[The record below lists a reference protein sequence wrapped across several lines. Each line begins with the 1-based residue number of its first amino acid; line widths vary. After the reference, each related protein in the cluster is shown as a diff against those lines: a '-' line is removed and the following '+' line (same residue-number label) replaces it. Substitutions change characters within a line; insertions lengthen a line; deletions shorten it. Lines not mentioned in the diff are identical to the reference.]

1 MIIHSLGQCLSAI
14 INESNDLMKPGTVEI
29 QNDSQI
35 LEILKFVKQ
44 QKVLLYQILQ
54 QLLPFWLFPLF
65 AISNWINSCIGKL
78 FAFAECESYQL
89 MSCFFLISLEIA
101 IVNHYVIA
109 LFDGSMFIV
118 LFGSF
123 DCVFNMFCLL
133 AKDFSR
139 A

>member
-54 QLLPFWLFPLF
+54 QLLPF
-65 AISNWINSCIGKL
+65 
-78 FAFAECESYQL
+78 
-89 MSCFFLISLEIA
+89 
-101 IVNHYVIA
+101 
-109 LFDGSMFIV
+109 
-118 LFGSF
+118 
-123 DCVFNMFCLL
+123 
-133 AKDFSR
+133 
-139 A
+139 